1 MRVSKIASTVL
12 VGASLTA
19 ALAKSAAQVTP
30 ADIERARRSQPTI
43 TQQDIDR
50 AVRQHGM
57 PNAADLAK
65 IPPAGVPNIGA
76 LPSPTPSQARQQV
89 DLGAVAKGFEA
100 SATAPATLLPGGG
113 PALLVFISFSMPDA
127 TLARLVEQ
135 ATRSNATLVVR
146 GLISNSLQQTALRA
160 RQLIGPRKVGFQLDP
175 QAFDRFGVNVVPT
188 FVLLKDGA
196 VPAPCAAGTCYPNA
210 SFAAVSGD
218 VSVDYAL
225 EHIKRTAPSFG
236 KEAGV
241 LLAAMKARP

>member
-1 MRVSKIASTVL
+1 MRVFKIASTAL
-12 VGASLTA
+12 LGAGLAA
-19 ALAKSAAQVTP
+19 ALAQSAAQVTP
-30 ADIERARRSQPTI
+30 ADIERAKRSQPVI

-65 IPPAGVPNIGA
+65 VPPAGAPNIGA

-89 DLGAVAKGFEA
+89 DLAAVARGFEA
-100 SATAPATLLPGGG
+100 GGNAPTALLPGGG

-135 ATRSNATLVVR
+135 AARSNATLVVR

-160 RQLIGPRKVGFQLDP
+160 RQLIGQRKVGFQLDP

-225 EHIKRTAPSFG
+225 EHIKRAAPSFG

-241 LLAAMKARP
+241 LLSAMKARP